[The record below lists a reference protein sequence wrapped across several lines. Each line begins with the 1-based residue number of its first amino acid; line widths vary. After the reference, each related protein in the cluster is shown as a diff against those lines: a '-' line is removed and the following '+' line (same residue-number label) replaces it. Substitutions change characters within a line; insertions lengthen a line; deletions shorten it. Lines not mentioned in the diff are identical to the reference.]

1 MQYPILPKKKDREIN
16 TFYRFQDEIRFWN
29 GKSLLCKCKHY
40 IYRCKNCSPEGYQA
54 YLERE
59 RIYREKNPEA
69 VRDRQRIYREK
80 NPEAQRDRQKRYR
93 ENNLEAVRD
102 REKRY
107 RENNRE
113 AVRERV
119 RRHYKKHPES
129 LRCNDGCIAFL
140 HSDTDFIP
148 CIKKKYGSKDIRVCY
163 NCAKVDIINESDPEK
178 KKEKQKYYN
187 CFYGE
192 RCDFLF
198 RIELAIFLYLNEI
211 DIIKYLNDNFLQI
224 HDTDIATIIGK
235 NKSMTAK
242 KPDKCYV
249 LQFENHDG
257 LFLLHFEIDEKYEQF
272 NNHEKNMNR
281 LLQIRERLQKHYDE
295 KVYSYVFRIN
305 TKDSE
310 DLVRRKKYDSND
322 AYQMTEDGKNYLE
335 NKFIPCLQKILQN
348 EEIIENDKNIIVYEF
363 NVKDEE
369 EMKNWYREENP
380 DFENVFDYVKFV

>member
-1 MQYPILPKKKDREIN
+1 MQYPILPDLIKDREIN
-16 TFYRFQDEIRFWN
+16 TFYLFEGKVRFWN
-29 GKSLLCKCKHY
+29 GKRLKCKCKHQRD
-40 IYRCKNCSPEGYQA
+40 ICKNCSPEGYQA
-54 YLERE
+54 YL
-59 RIYREKNPEA
+59 
-69 VRDRQRIYREK
+69 DRQRRYRKRYYEK
-80 NPEAQRDRQKRYR
+80 NRQAERDSQRRYR
-93 ENNLEAVRD
+93 ENNPEVLR
-102 REKRY
+102 KY
-107 RENNRE
+107 REMRPE
-113 AVRERV
+113 A
-119 RRHYKKHPES
+119 

-140 HSDTDFIP
+140 HSDIYFIR
-148 CIKKKYGSKDIRVCY
+148 CIKKKYGSENIRVCY

-211 DIIKYLNDNFLQI
+211 DIIKYLNGNFPQI
-224 HDTDIATIIGK
+224 HDTDIATIFGK

-249 LQFENHDG
+249 LRFENRDG

-281 LLQIRERLQKHYDE
+281 LVQIRERLQKHYDE

-335 NKFIPCLQKILQN
+335 NKFIPCLEKILQN
-348 EEIIENDKNIIVYEF
+348 KQKIENDKNIIVYEF

-369 EMKNWYREENP
+369 EMKNWYRKENP

>member
-1 MQYPILPKKKDREIN
+1 MQYPILPDLIKDREIN
-16 TFYRFQDEIRFWN
+16 TFYLVEGKVRFWN
-29 GKSLLCKCKHY
+29 GKRLLCKCKY
-40 IYRCKNCSPEGYQA
+40 QIDRCKNCSPEGYQA
-54 YLERE
+54 EL
-59 RIYREKNPEA
+59 
-69 VRDRQRIYREK
+69 DRQR
-80 NPEAQRDRQKRYR
+80 
-93 ENNLEAVRD
+93 
-102 REKRY
+102 RY
-107 RENNRE
+107 RENNRDVLRDSQRRYYQNNSE

-119 RRHYKKHPES
+119 RIYRENNLDAVRERNRYRQRKYREMRPEA

-140 HSDTDFIP
+140 HSDTHFIL
-148 CIKKKYGSKDIRVCY
+148 CMKKKFGSEDIRVCY

-178 KKEKQKYYN
+178 KKEKKKYYN

-198 RIELAIFLYLNEI
+198 RIELAIFLYLNEF
-211 DIIKYLNDNFLQI
+211 DIMEYLNSNFLQI
-224 HDTDIATIIGK
+224 HDTDIATILGK
-235 NKSMTAK
+235 NKSMTEK
-242 KPDKCYV
+242 RPDKCYV
-249 LQFENHDG
+249 LRFENKDG
-257 LFLLHFEIDEKYEQF
+257 LFVLHFEIDEKYEF

-281 LLQIRERLQKHYDE
+281 LVQIRERLQNHYDE

-322 AYQMTEDGKNYLE
+322 AYQMTEDGKNYLK

-369 EMKNWYREENP
+369 KMKNWYREENP